1 MEKEKM
7 RFPLN
12 LQYFA
17 DDEEKEDEEDETLED
32 DDFDE
37 DEEESDSENQHEE
50 EDTNKSSKKK
60 QSQEENAR
68 QAKIRREKEQ
78 RERAEREERIRNEAY
93 EKGKLDSTKTN
104 EFTNKP
110 IRDVYDLKIY
120 ELQKKIKEN
129 GGNPIEDLPD
139 ELAKIEREEAQKR
152 DAASKQKQ
160 NEDNKILEDI
170 KAFSAKYKDVD
181 IKELFN
187 DEIFS
192 DYVEGKLGKSSLIEV
207 YENFLKMKSKISSSN
222 ARDEENKRDEDDAKK
237 RGSSPGQTGSKKKEP
252 TTYSKMSKEEKI
264 NELRKQGLIK

>member
-1 MEKEKM
+1 MEKEKL

-17 DDEEKEDEEDETLED
+17 DEEKEDEEDETLKDE
-32 DDFDE
+32 DFDE
-37 DEEESDSENQHEE
+37 DEEENDSENQNDE
-50 EDTNKSSKKK
+50 EDTENSSKKK

-68 QAKIRREKEQ
+68 QAKLRREKEQ
-78 RERAEREERIRNEAY
+78 KERAEREEQIRKEAY

-110 IRDVYDLKIY
+110 IQDVYDLKIY

-129 GGNPIEDLPD
+129 GGNPIEDLPA

-160 NEDNKILEDI
+160 NEDSKILDDI
-170 KAFSAKYKDVD
+170 KSFSAKYEDVD
-181 IKELFN
+181 IKELFR

-192 DYVEGKLGKSSLIEV
+192 DYIEGKLGKSSLIEV
-207 YENFLKMKSKISSSN
+207 YEKFLKMKSKLLSLS
-222 ARDEENKRDEDDAKK
+222 AKDEENKKDENDAKK
-237 RGSSPGQTGSKKKEP
+237 RGGSPGQNGSKKKDP